1 MHPAKVSGPSPVST
15 NENEQSSD
23 SHCYHTQNQKEITD
37 NVQNLTRAV
46 MLSKPILAL
55 EFSSMKMQVE
65 APVVIS
71 KYLKKNSLAT
81 S

>member
-1 MHPAKVSGPSPVST
+1 MPMNDNDQSPMKNQAAK
-15 NENEQSSD
+15 EFMDNEQ
-23 SHCYHTQNQKEITD
+23 
-37 NVQNLTRAV
+37 NLSIAV

-65 APVVIS
+65 APVVVS
-71 KYLKKNSLAT
+71 NYFKNNSLAT